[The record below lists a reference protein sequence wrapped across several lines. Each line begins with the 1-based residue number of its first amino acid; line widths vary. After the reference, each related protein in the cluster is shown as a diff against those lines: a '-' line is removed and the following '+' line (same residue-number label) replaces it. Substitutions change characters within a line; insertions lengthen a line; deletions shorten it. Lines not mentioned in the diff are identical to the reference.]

1 METHKAAEQNWYCWL
16 YHTAAA
22 AARDRQREEKIH
34 FMYQSIASDLFSTHS
49 AAHMHMMNI
58 NCHTSLFFH
67 HIKLI
72 SKMSFSINIY
82 FYVIAG
88 KRAFKAYKKGSFN
101 ALSIATKWQMFCEM
115 MTMGKNIMNRKKKRT
130 WHQLMVGW
138 ILWGGEG
145 RNYHK
150 IDIAQHILFLTLKGT
165 SLRAFKAVRD

>member
-16 YHTAAA
+16 YHTAAAA

-88 KRAFKAYKKGSFN
+88 ERAFKAYKN

-115 MTMGKNIMNRKKKRT
+115 MTMGKNIMNRKKKE
-130 WHQLMVGW
+130 LD
-138 ILWGGEG
+138 INLWLAEFCGVVREEIII
-145 RNYHK
+145 K
-150 IDIAQHILFLTLKGT
+150 LI
-165 SLRAFKAVRD
+165 SLSIFSFSL

>member
-16 YHTAAA
+16 YHTAA

-88 KRAFKAYKKGSFN
+88 ERAFKAYKKGSFN

-115 MTMGKNIMNRKKKRT
+115 MTMGKNIMNRKKKE
-130 WHQLMVGW
+130 LD
-138 ILWGGEG
+138 INLWLAEFCGVVREEIII
-145 RNYHK
+145 K
-150 IDIAQHILFLTLKGT
+150 LI
-165 SLRAFKAVRD
+165 SLSIFSFSL